1 MLPSFLIEEQAVEK
15 DGTGPVIALESAG
28 GKAVALT
35 LGITNVR
42 EQQSLDVQIFGS
54 ADGAEFGPKPLTAFA
69 QQFYKGISTTTVDL
83 SQMPEVR
90 YLQARW
96 KVGRWGHSPEAPSF
110 QFYVFA
116 EAVSPTGNN

>member
-1 MLPSFLIEEQAVEK
+1 MLPSFLVEEQTVEK
-15 DGTGPVIALESAG
+15 DGQGPVIALDSDAG
-28 GKAVALT
+28 TTLALT
-35 LGITNVR
+35 LGITDVK

-83 SQMPEVR
+83 SSMPDLR

-96 KVGRWGHSPEAPSF
+96 KVGRWGHSADAPMF
-110 QFYVFA
+110 RFYVFA
-116 EAVSPTGNN
+116 ETVRD